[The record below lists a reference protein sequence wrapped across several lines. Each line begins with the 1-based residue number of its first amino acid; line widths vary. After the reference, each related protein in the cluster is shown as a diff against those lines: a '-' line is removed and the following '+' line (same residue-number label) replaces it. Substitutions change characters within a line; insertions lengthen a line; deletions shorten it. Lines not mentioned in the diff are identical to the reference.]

1 MCFAADS
8 EKIINK
14 MTEKGRK
21 SRKLLDSFLSALQ
34 LVIRHFA
41 YKKYYLKKNK
51 KIKGKKYI
59 LFSKEKKLNG
69 DSPTK

>member
-1 MCFAADS
+1 
-8 EKIINK
+8 

-41 YKKYYLKKNK
+41 YKKYYLKINK
-51 KIKGKKYI
+51 KIKGKKI
-59 LFSKEKKLNG
+59 HFIFKGKEVEWRFT
-69 DSPTK
+69 D